1 MTIKAFNF
9 NLSINSLSLSLY
21 LILSLFPSVSLFFFA
36 SSLFFPLSLCLVLL
50 PEGKTHEP
58 WDSPKLPHT
67 HTHTYPHTHTHTH
80 TKCVSVCVN
89 FMHWLSLCSFCIIFS
104 FFLF

>member
-67 HTHTYPHTHTHTH
+67 HTHTHTHTDTR
-80 TKCVSVCVN
+80 TVSARDGN
-89 FMHWLSLCSFCIIFS
+89 EMETEEKTQKKGDGKE
-104 FFLF
+104 